1 MVESNQTPVLNS
13 VIFERVLKISQH
25 MAEMRMLAPLL
36 NYVIDE
42 TIDLVRAERGY
53 LVLLGPDGS
62 LNIRVRR
69 GQEGVDAQQ
78 PEDRISSSILNLVVQ
93 TEQPLVVADAQR
105 DPRFNTSPSVN
116 MLKIR
121 SVMCVPLIARGEIIG
136 AIYVENRSRAGR
148 FQETDLSPLTLL
160 ANQAAVSIENA
171 QLNDTL
177 EAQVDLRT
185 VELKQ
190 ALTQLEHSWTKAVE
204 ANRLQMVS
212 LSNVVHDLR
221 TPLSIVFSTLNVLQD
236 GTLGPLTDSQRQWI
250 EKSLEMLNHALKL
263 TIDLLDLSVTDMGEL
278 TLFKQK
284 IVLKDFLTSIY
295 EVGLSLHWSA
305 GVTFLLALKPDLP
318 RVSLD
323 PVRIRQVL
331 LNLLSNAMKFT
342 RAGSVTLHARYDLA
356 SDQVVVGVADTGEGI
371 APEAL
376 PDLFQRF
383 QQIGTD
389 VLRQRRGTGLGLAIC
404 RQLIE
409 MHGGRIWVESELGKG
424 SNFMFTLPVKNNG

>member
-1 MVESNQTPVLNS
+1 MIDSNQKLVLDS
-13 VIFERVLKISQH
+13 VTFERVLKISQH

-42 TIDLVRAERGY
+42 TIDLVKAERGY
-53 LVLLGPDGS
+53 LVLLGSDGS

-78 PEDRISSSILNLVVQ
+78 PEDQISSSILNLVVQ
-93 TEQPLVVADAQR
+93 TEQPLVLADAQR

-148 FQETDLSPLTLL
+148 FKETDLSPLTLL

-185 VELKQ
+185 VELKR

-204 ANRLQMVS
+204 ANRLQMVT
-212 LSNVVHDLR
+212 LSNVVHDMR

-236 GTLGPLTDSQRQWI
+236 GTLGPLTDGQQQWI
-250 EKSLEMLNHALKL
+250 TKSLEMLNHALKL
-263 TIDLLDLSVTDMGEL
+263 TIDLLDLSVIDMGEL

-284 IVLKDFLTSIY
+284 IVLKDFLISIY

-305 GVTFLLALKPDLP
+305 GVTFLLALKSDLP

-342 RAGSVTLHARYDLA
+342 KAGSVTLHARYDLE
-356 SDQVVVGVADTGEGI
+356 SDQVIVGVADTGAGI

-383 QQIGTD
+383 QQFDTD
-389 VLRQRRGTGLGLAIC
+389 GLRQLRGAGLGLAIC
-404 RQLIE
+404 QQLIE
-409 MHGGRIWVESELGKG
+409 MHGGRIWVESELAKG
-424 SNFMFTLPVKNNG
+424 SNFMFALPVKNNG